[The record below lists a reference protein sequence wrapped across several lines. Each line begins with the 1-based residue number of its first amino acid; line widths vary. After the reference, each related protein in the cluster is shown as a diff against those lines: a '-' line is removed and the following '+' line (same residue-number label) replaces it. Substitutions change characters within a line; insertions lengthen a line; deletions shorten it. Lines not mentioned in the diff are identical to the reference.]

1 MDTTKKIINVKK
13 IMKSGESW
21 IIRGTDEK
29 EYKIPLSDD
38 NNGKLPPKFK
48 FPWQKHILE
57 IETLWDEILFA
68 QMDGVK
74 LFRKHS
80 PSPAT
85 QKLVNLFDKAMAQE
99 TEERLLIKEQITLRL
114 NNFIEVQEIPNDL
127 EKQINSMPFLFR
139 GWLKGLLYSQKQTCF
154 DKKKLTLL
162 FRLSRTANAILK
174 RYNGDTLDSWKTLN
188 GLSMMLKDYLQQ
200 DDVHYQLH
208 MPEDVLKIHQDAE
221 DKYQFPGRYGECKE
235 AVWENGLF
243 EKDDVQKHL
252 LLFFTMFVRK
262 IMRAYVDDM
271 DTLRYSIR
279 RDFYGR
285 RIYSDEEEYKNAI
298 DKLKLHK
305 LTDDFWDVCLS
316 EKQIDYLVN
325 YCVI

>member
-1 MDTTKKIINVKK
+1 
-13 IMKSGESW
+13 
-21 IIRGTDEK
+21 
-29 EYKIPLSDD
+29 
-38 NNGKLPPKFK
+38 
-48 FPWQKHILE
+48 
-57 IETLWDEILFA
+57 
-68 QMDGVK
+68 
-74 LFRKHS
+74 
-80 PSPAT
+80 
-85 QKLVNLFDKAMAQE
+85 
-99 TEERLLIKEQITLRL
+99 
-114 NNFIEVQEIPNDL
+114 
-127 EKQINSMPFLFR
+127 
-139 GWLKGLLYSQKQTCF
+139 
-154 DKKKLTLL
+154 
-162 FRLSRTANAILK
+162 
-174 RYNGDTLDSWKTLN
+174 
-188 GLSMMLKDYLQQ
+188 MLKDYLQQ

>member
-21 IIRGTDEK
+21 IIRGTDEE
-29 EYKIPLSDD
+29 EYKIPLSDY
-38 NNGKLPPKFK
+38 NGKLPPKFK

-127 EKQINSMPFLFR
+127 EK
-139 GWLKGLLYSQKQTCF
+139 
-154 DKKKLTLL
+154 
-162 FRLSRTANAILK
+162 
-174 RYNGDTLDSWKTLN
+174 
-188 GLSMMLKDYLQQ
+188 
-200 DDVHYQLH
+200 
-208 MPEDVLKIHQDAE
+208 
-221 DKYQFPGRYGECKE
+221 
-235 AVWENGLF
+235 
-243 EKDDVQKHL
+243 
-252 LLFFTMFVRK
+252 
-262 IMRAYVDDM
+262 
-271 DTLRYSIR
+271 
-279 RDFYGR
+279 
-285 RIYSDEEEYKNAI
+285 
-298 DKLKLHK
+298 
-305 LTDDFWDVCLS
+305 
-316 EKQIDYLVN
+316 
-325 YCVI
+325 